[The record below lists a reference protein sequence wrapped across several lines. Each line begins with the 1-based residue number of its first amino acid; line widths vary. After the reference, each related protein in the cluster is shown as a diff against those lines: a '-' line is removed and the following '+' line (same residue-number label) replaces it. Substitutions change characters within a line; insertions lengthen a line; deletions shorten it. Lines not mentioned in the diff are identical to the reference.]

1 MSTNMERVNLV
12 IVGIYLMV
20 MAVIDRRTKQIP
32 VWPGVACMAV
42 IALVSMLG
50 GTDWKHCQPGI
61 LVGVFL
67 YAVSRV
73 SRGRVGAGDA
83 LVYAVTG
90 MALGFSRNVELL
102 AASLFLASIAALVLV
117 TVRRVGRNYAMPFVP
132 FTAAAFVIVVCL

>member
-1 MSTNMERVNLV
+1 MERVNLV
-12 IVGIYLMV
+12 IVGVYLIV

-42 IALVSMLG
+42 IAVVSILSG
-50 GTDWKHCQPGI
+50 RNWNHWLPGS

-73 SRGRVGAGDA
+73 SRGRVGVGDA

-90 MALGFSRNVELL
+90 MALGFSRNIELL
-102 AASLFLASIAALVLV
+102 AASLFLASIAALALV
-117 TVRRVGRNYAMPFVP
+117 VVRRVGKNYAMPFVP
-132 FTAAAFVIVVCL
+132 FTAAAFVMVVCL

>member
-1 MSTNMERVNLV
+1 MEKANLF
-12 IVGIYLMV
+12 IVGVYLIV
-20 MAVIDRRTKQIP
+20 MAAIDRRTKQIP
-32 VWPGVACMAV
+32 VWPGAVCMAV
-42 IALVSMLG
+42 VALIHIIG
-50 GTDWKHCQPGI
+50 GMDWKNWLPGI
-61 LVGVFL
+61 SVGIFL

-90 MALGFSRNVELL
+90 LALGFFRNVELL
-102 AASLFLASIAALVLV
+102 AASLFLASVAALVLV